1 MKRTLAL
8 IAVALSLGGCVSRDM
23 DLPLQSAEELDRV
36 RASNLADYRLG
47 PDDQVALT
55 IYGEPDLTKT
65 YRVGPDGAV
74 DVPLVGPVQAAGLTI
89 DAFARSVQAR
99 LAAGYLQNPSVAG
112 TIAEYRPFFILGE
125 VNTPGEYPFRPGM
138 TLDGAVAL
146 AGGYTYRAHPDFV
159 IIQGENEAVAHR
171 VTISSALAIRPGD
184 TIRVAERFF

>member
-8 IAVALSLGGCVSRDM
+8 IAVTLSLGGCVSRDM
-23 DLPLQSAEELDRV
+23 DLPLESAEQLDRV

-159 IIQGENEAVAHR
+159 IIQGENEPVAHR

>member
-159 IIQGENEAVAHR
+159 IIQGENEAVGHR

>member
-1 MKRTLAL
+1 MKQALAL
-8 IAVALSLGGCVSRDM
+8 VAFTLLLGGCVSRDM
-23 DLPLQSAEELDRV
+23 DLPLESAEELDRV
-36 RASNLADYRLG
+36 RMSNLADYRLG

-74 DVPLVGPVQAAGLTI
+74 DVPLVGPVQAAGLTV
-89 DAFARSVQAR
+89 DAFARSVEAR

-138 TLDGAVAL
+138 TLDAAVAL

-159 IIQGENEAVAHR
+159 IIQGEDEAVAHR